1 MIVKV
6 SKEHSELVGMRSF
19 ERGIVCVHTP
29 VLLERVRVPF
39 LKLFV
44 LFLGILEFFPRF
56 VTGTSGIQCTN
67 WVVTF

>member
-39 LKLFV
+39 FKLFV